1 MYKSTVDLDRRDM
14 MVAVALGMA
23 VLIIGG
29 YLMVV
34 GVCGLYHDDAI
45 YVITAKALAHD
56 QGYRLISISS
66 FRAYTDKIMIY

>member
-14 MVAVALGMA
+14 LVAVALGIA
-23 VLIIGG
+23 VLIIGS

-34 GVCGLYHDDAI
+34 GVCGLYNDDAI

-66 FRAYTDKIMIY
+66 FRACTDKIMTH